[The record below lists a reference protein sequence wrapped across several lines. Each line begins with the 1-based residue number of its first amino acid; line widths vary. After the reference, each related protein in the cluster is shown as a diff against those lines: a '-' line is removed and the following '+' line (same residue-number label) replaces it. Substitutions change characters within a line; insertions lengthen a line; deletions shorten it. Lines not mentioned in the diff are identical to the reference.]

1 MKKTTHFL
9 VSDDFRKTPT
19 VEFHMHHPRETIV
32 AVLIGS
38 CEANIVAHVDNP
50 DSTVRVIGLVIGKKD
65 EEIKLHTLQHH
76 ATYQTTSDLLVKS
89 VIGDEASFMYD
100 GSIKVDKDAQRTNA
114 YQRNEN
120 LLLSSHAN
128 ARSKPSLEILANDV
142 RCTHGAT
149 VGTLQ
154 EDQMFYLASRG
165 INREEAKHLIIEGFL
180 NDAMSKIED
189 IDVQRKAREVI
200 WRNL

>member
-1 MKKTTHFL
+1 MKTTHVLF
-9 VSDDFRKTPT
+9 SDDFRKTPT
-19 VEFHMHHPRETIV
+19 VEFHMHHPQETIV
-32 AVLIGS
+32 AILTGT
-38 CEANIVAHVDNP
+38 CEANIIAHVDIP
-50 DSTVRVIGLVIGKKD
+50 DTTVRVIGLVIGKQN

-89 VIGDEASFMYD
+89 VIADEASFMYD

-120 LLLSSHAN
+120 LLLSSQAN

-154 EDQMFYLASRG
+154 EDQVFYLASRG

-200 WRNL
+200 WQTL